1 MSNNKK
7 VKITLL
13 LDGETLAILR
23 EIAEKKLASNS
34 VSQAVRFMAKEY
46 GTAKKEQ

>member
-13 LDGETLAILR
+13 LDGETLTILR
-23 EIAEKKLASNS
+23 AIAEKKLGSNS

-46 GTAKKEQ
+46 GTATKKE